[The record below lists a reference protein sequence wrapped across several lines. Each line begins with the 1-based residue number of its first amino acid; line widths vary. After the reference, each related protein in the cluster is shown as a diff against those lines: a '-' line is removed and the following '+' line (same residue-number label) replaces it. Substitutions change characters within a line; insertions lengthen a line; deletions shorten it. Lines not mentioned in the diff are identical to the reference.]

1 MTSESGICWV
11 SVMVFTFYNYYYI
24 GKFRAVRDISV
35 APIDA
40 SDQAQIIRMM
50 DEEDGVIAVRKAKK
64 NLFNTASSNA
74 TTIIKQGVAV
84 IGSGSNMKKKGQS
97 EILQPLLESRG
108 KISLIAAP
116 ISART

>member
-1 MTSESGICWV
+1 
-11 SVMVFTFYNYYYI
+11 
-24 GKFRAVRDISV
+24 
-35 APIDA
+35 
-40 SDQAQIIRMM
+40 MM
-50 DEEDGVIAVRKAKK
+50 DEEDGVIAVRNAKK

-84 IGSGSNMKKKGQS
+84 IGSGSNTKKKGQS
-97 EILQPLLESRG
+97 ELLQPLLESRG